1 MTEAVPYRQRRF
13 TRMGRPVVRVV
24 APEVRP
30 IPVDTVG
37 RPSLTPALVEHPP
50 ARILGVIAVH
60 PTKATEGDAAVFNI
74 VERRVMITLRS
85 PEVPAGWSAVPHNEP
100 VVADEHIPIPEAR
113 TWSSARQLCLSHA
126 AAA

>member
-1 MTEAVPYRQRRF
+1 
-13 TRMGRPVVRVV
+13 MGRPVVRVV

-74 VERRVMITLRS
+74 VE